1 MANPY
6 SGGFIN
12 QNQPLV
18 DPETGLMTSNGRQFL
33 NMLYERT
40 GGAENSIYDIDNV
53 AAFSEIQRLGEN
65 VEALQTDLEAT
76 RAAAEAA
83 ANRIVVR
90 GTVDSKA
97 ILQRNA
103 EDGFVG
109 SYKTNSDAVFDWYT
123 GSSPAPK
130 SAASYN
136 SLSLSTGSV
145 PVVPGSKLEVIISY
159 KVICVKD
166 AIEHMSYRET
176 VTLRRPT
183 LNTVIDT
190 LSDYPFIYQS
200 TTPTVPSSYTATED
214 VVQQRTAIYSVDIPD
229 PLSGVWSGEDDTYL
243 RLDVAMDTAASGGG
257 ADSITGGTFNGT
269 DVATYLRIED
279 TFISIRAR
287 PPRINNL

>member
-18 DPETGLMTSNGRQFL
+18 DPETGLMTSNGRRFL

-109 SYKTNSDAVFDWYT
+109 SYKTNSQASFDWYT

-130 SAASYN
+130 SCRWSISLTGTAAFPSRWPRC
-136 SLSLSTGSV
+136 S
-145 PVVPGSKLEVIISY
+145 
-159 KVICVKD
+159 
-166 AIEHMSYRET
+166 H
-176 VTLRRPT
+176 
-183 LNTVIDT
+183 
-190 LSDYPFIYQS
+190 S
-200 TTPTVPSSYTATED
+200 TTRATWPA
-214 VVQQRTAIYSVDIPD
+214 RT
-229 PLSGVWSGEDDTYL
+229 
-243 RLDVAMDTAASGGG
+243 
-257 ADSITGGTFNGT
+257 
-269 DVATYLRIED
+269 
-279 TFISIRAR
+279 
-287 PPRINNL
+287 